1 MLASSCFQ
9 GGKSPKFIYEF
20 TTQSSLTLIRKQQSF
35 LNNNSACKK
44 KIRTKRNKT
53 GNRKGKKRKGKE
65 RKEKSN
71 FITTT
76 LVNDFGGGQNEMR
89 WDTGS
94 LLRANV
100 LNLGQ
105 WQGSVGLEPMAKSE
119 NLSFQMKERTDSCNL
134 AFDLHAD
141 IMADTLLLPPK

>member
-65 RKEKSN
+65 RKGKDKKRKEKKRKGKEKPKPLPEPN
-71 FITTT
+71 F
-76 LVNDFGGGQNEMR
+76 LYSVM
-89 WDTGS
+89 
-94 LLRANV
+94 
-100 LNLGQ
+100 LG
-105 WQGSVGLEPMAKSE
+105 K
-119 NLSFQMKERTDSCNL
+119 KY
-134 AFDLHAD
+134 
-141 IMADTLLLPPK
+141 